1 MSFISYAQN
10 FEDVMIWRALK
21 HVENGFYIDVGANDP
36 TLYSVTR
43 AFYDKGWQGI
53 NLEPVSEY
61 FQRLVAQRPRDI
73 NLQIGA
79 GQTAGSFPFFDIPDT
94 GLATSDP
101 AIAEK
106 HRQSGWQVRTLEIPV
121 LPLSEICREHA
132 PGEIHFL
139 KIDVEGAEKSVLLG
153 MDFKQWRPWLMI
165 VEATVPMSQQTVHQ
179 DWEPLLDAANYDFV
193 YFDGLNRYYIAQEH
207 PELKPAFATPPNV
220 FDGFVL
226 NADQEAKMRVAEAEA
241 IAHHARQNALAAE
254 HQAEKAA
261 AHAAWAMD
269 VTRAAETT
277 ARIAEA
283 ATRTA
288 EAQTGTAQAQ
298 TRTAEAETRAAQ
310 AETRAAEAE
319 TDTAQAQARA
329 AEAALHTVNGQ
340 ACAAKGEAEAA
351 RAAAWA
357 AESSSKQAADL
368 LASIYASTSWRITRP
383 LRGAK
388 QIISASGVNRSTVFS
403 NLRSLRVLIK
413 KVLLRVLLGA
423 AARPQLRIL
432 GQRVLARW
440 PGLEKQIKKFIR
452 QPAPQATTSD
462 HTTGSDHTTASVVET
477 AATNLPAS
485 ARRAFVAIQR
495 AIGNRNQ

>member
-21 HVENGFYIDVGANDP
+21 HVESGFYIDVGANDP

-43 AFYDKGWQGI
+43 AFYDKGWHGI
-53 NLEPVSEY
+53 NLEPVCEY

-79 GQTAGSFPFFDIPDT
+79 GETAGSFPFFDIPDT

-106 HRQSGWQVRTLEIPV
+106 HRQSGWQVHTLEIPV
-121 LPLSEICREHA
+121 LPLSEICREHV

-179 DWEPLLDAANYDFV
+179 DWEPLLEAANYDFV

-298 TRTAEAETRAAQ
+298 TRAAEAETRTAEAETR
-310 AETRAAEAE
+310 T
-319 TDTAQAQARA
+319 

-351 RAAAWA
+351 KAAAWA

-388 QIISASGVNRSTVFS
+388 QIISSSGVNRPTVFS

-413 KVLLRVLLGA
+413 KALLRVLLWA
-423 AARPQLRIL
+423 AAKPQLRIL

-452 QPAPQATTSD
+452 QPAPQATAGD
-462 HTTGSDHTTASVVET
+462 HTTVSDHTTASVVET
-477 AATNLPAS
+477 AATDLPAS
-485 ARRAFVAIQR
+485 ARQALLAIQR
-495 AIGNRNQ
+495 AIGNPNH